1 MLDNKAGES
10 EQRNGVGDDH
20 EVVEHVA
27 QLPDEVV
34 GHHRA
39 EEDEHEREDGVD
51 HGALLAEEVGD
62 VDLAEE
68 VPAQD
73 RGEGEEEQ
81 ADGDEH
87 VARTLAEDDA
97 ERGLGEVSLAEHAG
111 DVTDIAAR
119 ERAVRRVKGGDDDE
133 RVERQ
138 DDEGVDEHADH
149 GDDALVV
156 RAVNIREGVGVRGGA
171 HTGLVGEQAA
181 LGTLRNRGLDGVAE
195 AAADDGLG
203 LEGILEDHADGGGD
217 VLDADDQDDQA
228 AEQEDSRHDGDDLLR
243 DGGEALYAAKE
254 DERADRDEDDTDD
267 PGGNAEG
274 GLHRGADGVGLHHA
288 AEEAECQ
295 RDGDG
300 EEAGEELA
308 EAALKGRRDV
318 VDRTALDV
326 AVLFDDAGLLGERRF
341 RVDRGHAEEGD
352 DPHPEDG
359 AGAAGQDRAGRADD
373 VARTDLSGDG
383 GGERLERA
391 HAAVMLLAAQ
401 RQVAEHA
408 VPALFEAAQ
417 LHEAG
422 LDGVPQAHAEQQE
435 HENVVAQVGVD
446 VAYNGIQGAFDGFK
460 HGYLSP
466 LKTKEVADTKI
477 SNSGSSIQLSG
488 EEKRCDDVKT
498 SCFSVPLPER
508 FGHHGLAPSAL
519 NSMSSPEFPRLP
531 VCEIPKASSVDIRL
545 FQQ

>member
-51 HGALLAEEVGD
+51 HGALLAEEVGN

-73 RGEGEEEQ
+73 RGEREEEQ
-81 ADGDEH
+81 AHRDEH
-87 VARTLAEDDA
+87 VARALAEDDA
-97 ERGLGEVSLAEHAG
+97 EGGLGEVGLAERSAG
-111 DVTDIAAR
+111 RGSAAVV
-119 ERAVRRVKGGDDDE
+119 EGAALGVEGGDDDE

-149 GDDALVV
+149 GDDALIV

-383 GGERLERA
+383 GGERLEGA

-417 LHEAG
+417 LYEAG
-422 LDGVPQAHAEQQE
+422 LDGVPKAHAEQQE

>member
-10 EQRNGVGDDH
+10 KQRNGVGDDH
-20 EVVEHVA
+20 EVIEHVA

-81 ADGDEH
+81 ADSDEH

-97 ERGLGEVSLAEHAG
+97 EGGLGEVGLAKHAS

-119 ERAVRRVKGGDDDE
+119 ERAICRVKGGDDDE

-195 AAADDGLG
+195 TAADDGLG
-203 LEGILEDHADGGGD
+203 LEGILEDHADGGGN

-228 AEQEDSRHDGDDLLR
+228 AEQEDGRHDGDDLFR
-243 DGGEALYAAKE
+243 DGGETLHAAEE
-254 DERADRDEDDTDD
+254 DEAADRDEDDADD
-267 PGGNAEG
+267 PGGNAKG
-274 GLHRGADGVGLHHA
+274 GLHRGANGVGLNHA
-288 AEEAECQ
+288 AEETERQ

-300 EEAGEELA
+300 EEASEELA

-318 VDRTALDV
+318 VDRAALDV

-373 VARTDLSGDG
+373 VARADLSGDG

-391 HAAVMLLAAQ
+391 HAAVMLLAAK
-401 RQVAEHA
+401 RQVAEHT
-408 VPALFEAAQ
+408 VPALFEAAD

-422 LDGVPQAHAEQQE
+422 LDGVPKAHAEQQE
-435 HENVVAQVGVD
+435 HKDVVAEVFVD
-446 VAYNGIQGAFDGFK
+446 LGYNGK
-460 HGYLSP
+460 
-466 LKTKEVADTKI
+466 
-477 SNSGSSIQLSG
+477 
-488 EEKRCDDVKT
+488 
-498 SCFSVPLPER
+498 
-508 FGHHGLAPSAL
+508 
-519 NSMSSPEFPRLP
+519 
-531 VCEIPKASSVDIRL
+531 
-545 FQQ
+545 

>member
-1 MLDNKAGES
+1 M
-10 EQRNGVGDDH
+10 
-20 EVVEHVA
+20 
-27 QLPDEVV
+27 
-34 GHHRA
+34 
-39 EEDEHEREDGVD
+39 
-51 HGALLAEEVGD
+51 
-62 VDLAEE
+62 
-68 VPAQD
+68 
-73 RGEGEEEQ
+73 
-81 ADGDEH
+81 
-87 VARTLAEDDA
+87 
-97 ERGLGEVSLAEHAG
+97 
-111 DVTDIAAR
+111 
-119 ERAVRRVKGGDDDE
+119 ERAALGIKGGDDDE
-133 RVERQ
+133 RVEGQ

-149 GDDALVV
+149 GNNALIV

-181 LGTLRNRGLDGVAE
+181 LGTLGDRGLDGVAE
-195 AAADDGLG
+195 AAADDGLRC
-203 LEGILEDHADGGGD
+203 EGILEDHADGGGD

-341 RVDRGHAEEGD
+341 RVDRGHAEKGD

-408 VPALFEAAQ
+408 VPALLEAAD
-417 LHEAG
+417 LNEAG
-422 LDGVPQAHAEQQE
+422 LDGVPQADADEE
-435 HENVVAQVGVD
+435 KYENVVAEIGVD
-446 VAYNGIQGAFDGFK
+446 VARDPVQRALDGFK
-460 HGYLSP
+460 HGDSL
-466 LKTKEVADTKI
+466 LKIKKLPIVTKI